1 MAPHGF
7 RTQLGGS
14 IRNRN
19 SLPIVLLLLFSC
31 SVVSDSLRP
40 HELQHVRLPCPSLSL
55 RVCSNS
61 CALSWWCHPTISSS
75 VALLS
80 SCPESFPASVSWL
93 FASGGQS
100 IGASASASAL
110 PMNIQGWF
118 PLGLTGLILT
128 CSINMLLQKRSQ
140 MCHIHTLAK
149 KKKKKK
155 SLCYEE
161 RRAEWILFCHQ
172 LWGVGLSGDDPAVR
186 HKCMPR

>member
-1 MAPHGF
+1 MYRAISLLEVAVSFPSLVMTSAIAPFKYCYVSSMVPHGL

-40 HELQHVRLPCPSLSL
+40 HELQHARPPYPSPTAGVYPSPCPLSL
-55 RVCSNS
+55 
-61 CALSWWCHPTISSS
+61 WCHPTISSS

-110 PMNIQGWF
+110 PMNIQG
-118 PLGLTGLILT
+118 
-128 CSINMLLQKRSQ
+128 
-140 MCHIHTLAK
+140 
-149 KKKKKK
+149 
-155 SLCYEE
+155 
-161 RRAEWILFCHQ
+161 
-172 LWGVGLSGDDPAVR
+172 
-186 HKCMPR
+186 